1 MRNYLYFGEIMCLSI
16 IQFTFSSKR
25 LNFFVRLAY
34 LVLQR
39 ELTSIIESNYSV
51 FLLLHPYFAT
61 NNPNSLHLA
70 FFLLPFLSNLSNSY
84 SSFSIDSILIPINCD
99 YAAIIDNLV

>member
-1 MRNYLYFGEIMCLSI
+1 MCLSV
-16 IQFTFSSKR
+16 IQFTFSSNR

-39 ELTSIIESNYSV
+39 ELTSIIEFNYSV

-70 FFLLPFLSNLSNSY
+70 FFLFLLPFLSNLSNSY